1 MQRLWYSLYVAIRF
15 QGILELPG
23 LRSVRSWIYARAF
36 NAPGLFVGH
45 GVVMARPHVGRYT
58 RLAIGRN
65 VRIGSHS
72 ELDYSGGLEVK
83 DEVIFSTRVLVY
95 THSHPV
101 DEEPPAWLSGKTQFH
116 SLLIQRQSWLGAGS
130 IILPSCGRI
139 GRGAVIGSG
148 AVVTRPVPDH
158 AVVVGNPAIVKRYRQ
173 CVNSV
178 SKPGSVL

>member
-1 MQRLWYSLYVAIRF
+1 M
-15 QGILELPG
+15 P
-23 LRSVRSWIYARAF
+23 
-36 NAPGLFVGH
+36 PGLFVGH

-72 ELDYSGGLEVK
+72 ELDYSGGLEVE